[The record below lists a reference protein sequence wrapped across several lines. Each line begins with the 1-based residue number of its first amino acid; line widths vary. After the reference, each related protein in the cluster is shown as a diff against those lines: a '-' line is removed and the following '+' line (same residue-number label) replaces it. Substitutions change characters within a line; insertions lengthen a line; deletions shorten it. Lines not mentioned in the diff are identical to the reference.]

1 VEEWET
7 LEKYSRQ
14 ASADKLTGLYQIME
28 MDGKAEIRVWIGN
41 CGFIKQFETPA
52 DKQLMD
58 IRDFCWKEK
67 FTEICGNIPDDKFF
81 DP

>member
-1 VEEWET
+1 MEEWET

-14 ASADKLTGLYQIME
+14 ASADKLTGLYQIIE
-28 MDGKAEIRVWIGN
+28 VDGKAEIRVWIGN
-41 CGFIKQFETPA
+41 CGFKKQYETPA
-52 DKQLMD
+52 DKELME
-58 IRDFCWKEK
+58 IRDFCWKEQ